1 MNVLIT
7 GATGF
12 IGGNILKYLS
22 EEGHFCR
29 CLVRGSSRVMGL
41 KNRSNVEW
49 FQGDLTRRETLTG
62 ICRGIDVVIH
72 CAGILGRWDDTFEDL
87 YPVNAMGIVNLSD
100 EMIQNKVGFV
110 IHMSAGGVT
119 GPVEGGR
126 ADETYCCHPKTPYEK
141 TKYQGEKNAL
151 MLYEKYHVPLAVIRP
166 TFTYGPAD
174 PHKLALF
181 RTIQKGRF
189 VLLGSGEST
198 VHPLYIGD
206 LLTGIRR
213 VLEKRPAGEL
223 FIIGGPRAVTKKE
236 LACTI
241 AEALGVKRR
250 FFRVPAGL
258 AAIAA
263 QMSMLLAEY
272 FNFEP
277 ILTPS
282 RVSMMTKDWGY
293 STRKAREELGYRP
306 TVDLKEG
313 IRHTVK
319 SYGEMGWL

>member
-29 CLVRGSSRVMGL
+29 CLVRECTRVEGL
-41 KNRSNVEW
+41 QKSPNVAW
-49 FQGDLTRRETLTG
+49 FPGDLAKRETLAG
-62 ICRGIDVVIH
+62 ICNGIDVVIH
-72 CAGILGRWDDTFEDL
+72 CAGELGRWNTTIEDL
-87 YPVNAMGIVNLSD
+87 YPVNVMGIVNLSD
-100 EMIQNKVGFV
+100 EMIRNKVGFV
-110 IHMSAGGVT
+110 IHVSAGGVT

-141 TKYQGEKNAL
+141 TKYQGEKNAF

-181 RTIQKGRF
+181 RTIRKGRF

-241 AEALGVKRR
+241 AEALGVKSR
-250 FFRVPAGL
+250 FFHVPTGL

-263 QMSMLLAEY
+263 QLSVLLAQ
-272 FNFEP
+272 FFSFEP

-282 RVSMMTKDWGY
+282 RVSMMTNDWGY
-293 STRKAREELGYRP
+293 SIQKARNALGYEP
-306 TVDLKEG
+306 AVNLKEG
-313 IRHTVK
+313 IRRTVK
-319 SYGEMGWL
+319 SYRETGWL